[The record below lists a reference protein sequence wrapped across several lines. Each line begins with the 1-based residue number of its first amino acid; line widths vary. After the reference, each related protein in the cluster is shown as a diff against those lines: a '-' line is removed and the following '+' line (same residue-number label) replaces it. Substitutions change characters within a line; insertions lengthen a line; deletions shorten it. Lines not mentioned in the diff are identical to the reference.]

1 MAGVRTVRVDWSS
14 PAAPAP
20 FREIPGTEN
29 VWKADLVFLSL
40 GFLGPEQ
47 VVASELGVACDE
59 RSNYRAAYGEF
70 TTNVPGV
77 FAAGDCR
84 RGQSLVVWAIA
95 EGRRAARAID
105 EYLMG
110 SSSLPGAEMN
120 NGEPAAWRGEVSRKR
135 DHLGHRHAAGDGP
148 RSGVLDVVS
157 PRTRSS
163 RCREAKPGDTS
174 GDGQLPGA
182 IHGVSPD
189 AS

>member
-1 MAGVRTVRVDWSS
+1 MVTAEWPASVPCASIGPVRPRT
-14 PAAPAP
+14 AP

-47 VVASELGVACDE
+47 VVAGELGVACDE

-110 SSSLPGAEMN
+110 AQQSARRGNERRRCAARGAEAAFATARW
-120 NGEPAAWRGEVSRKR
+120 PADGVDRGADRQRTV
-135 DHLGHRHAAGDGP
+135 AARQAAEFP
-148 RSGVLDVVS
+148 ASIQ
-157 PRTRSS
+157 
-163 RCREAKPGDTS
+163 EAALSDEQG
-174 GDGQLPGA
+174 
-182 IHGVSPD
+182 
-189 AS
+189 